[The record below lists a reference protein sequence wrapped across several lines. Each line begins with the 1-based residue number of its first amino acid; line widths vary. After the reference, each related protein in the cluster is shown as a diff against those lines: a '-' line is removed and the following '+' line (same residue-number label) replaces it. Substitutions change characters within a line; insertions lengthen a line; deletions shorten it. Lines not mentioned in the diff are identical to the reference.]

1 VCNLHLRSMSRRHD
15 EITAAGVREVVVF
28 HSTAALRPHT
38 YDLPFAV
45 VADPDKGLYAE
56 FAAESSA
63 RSLLDPRAWPAI
75 VRAIAASTS
84 AWLRGRQPLP
94 TVRPAGGR
102 SAGRRPGG
110 SPQPVAASRC
120 SRGLMPRARLNAVL
134 SANGLL

>member
-1 VCNLHLRSMSRRHD
+1 VGNLHLRSMSRRHD
-15 EITAAGVREVVVF
+15 EITAAGVPEVVVF
-28 HSTAALRPHT
+28 SSTAAALRPHT

-75 VRAIAASTS
+75 VRAIATSTS

-102 SAGRRPGG
+102 YGLPVDVLVDRLSRSRPAGAPAG
-110 SPQPVAASRC
+110 
-120 SRGLMPRARLNAVL
+120 
-134 SANGLL
+134 

>member
-28 HSTAALRPHT
+28 HSTPALRPHT

-45 VADPDKGLYAE
+45 VADPDKRLYAE

-102 SAGRRPGG
+102 YGLPVDVLVDRLSRSRPAGAPAG
-110 SPQPVAASRC
+110 
-120 SRGLMPRARLNAVL
+120 
-134 SANGLL
+134 